1 MEAISNILLSF
12 FSWVP
17 DLASLPSIFTLLI
30 SLNPKKPCLWS
41 DLCSVLSL
49 LPFCLLISFS
59 FPDHHRTTQ
68 KCFCTFP
75 SWYLLAMTV
84 LSSFWTLF
92 FVPHLQSKSRTC
104 PHSSWK
110 LEPDFYTLSFSKILI
125 NSWQTL
131 YFFLPV
137 PTSPRQPGFC
147 VSGSVRRIHKT
158 PPLPSPM
165 LFTQQHIHSFQHYQ
179 VEHFLHPLLLLSGFA
194 PHVRPW
200 ILEAP

>member
-1 MEAISNILLSF
+1 MEAINNILLSF
-12 FSWVP
+12 LSWVP
-17 DLASLPSIFTLLI
+17 DLAPPPSRFTLLI
-30 SLNPKKPCLWS
+30 SLNPKKPCLWP

-84 LSSFWTLF
+84 LSSFQTLF

-110 LEPDFYTLSFSKILI
+110 LEPDLYTMSFSKILI

-131 YFFLPV
+131 YIFF
-137 PTSPRQPGFC
+137 TSSYQPQATRLLC
-147 VSGSVRRIHKT
+147 LRLCEENPQDTITAVTNVIYT
-158 PPLPSPM
+158 AA
-165 LFTQQHIHSFQHYQ
+165 IHSFQHYQ
-179 VEHFLHPLLLLSGFA
+179 VEHFLHPLLLLYGFA

-200 ILEAP
+200 ILEAR

>member
-1 MEAISNILLSF
+1 MEAISNILLRIL
-12 FSWVP
+12 SWVS
-17 DLASLPSIFTLLI
+17 DLAPPPSIFTLLI
-30 SLNPKKPCLWS
+30 SLNLKKPCLWP

-84 LSSFWTLF
+84 PSSFRTLF

-110 LEPDFYTLSFSKILI
+110 LEPDLYTMSFSKILI

-131 YFFLPV
+131 YIFFYQFLPA
-137 PTSPRQPGFC
+137 PGNQTS
-147 VSGSVRRIHKT
+147 VSQALWGESTRHHHCRHQCY
-158 PPLPSPM
+158 L
-165 LFTQQHIHSFQHYQ
+165 HSSTFIVSNIIKLSISFIPYCCC
-179 VEHFLHPLLLLSGFA
+179 LILLLMLD
-194 PHVRPW
+194 H
-200 ILEAP
+200 EY